1 MTLHAPQTPAHGEV
15 TETRPHVAHAQ
26 DGAVEAVPAYYTPD
40 TLIADLLAELREARE
55 LIAYL
60 TAANR
65 ELDDAGK
72 CTWEYYKM
80 QTDRAI
86 SQLDAAERKS
96 LQWAFIAVVGWL
108 GFAVC
113 VPVMLGMMQ

>member
-1 MTLHAPQTPAHGEV
+1 MITHATQTPAHGEV
-15 TETRPHVAHAQ
+15 DEIRSKVAPAQ
-26 DGAVEAVPAYYTPD
+26 DGAVKFIALDFSTD
-40 TLIADLLAELREARE
+40 TLIADLTEELREAKER
-55 LIAYL
+55 IAYL